1 MTGSGHRCVR
11 FRHERR
17 EGPWRDAGLL
27 RERDVERVAV
37 CAECGRG
44 RSGRYRKVVAVERE
58 SRGLAAAPD
67 TFLRE
72 LAGRLE
78 VLFRGR
84 KMLRAGPLIR
94 RLGGVR
100 SESDLETLAASAPI
114 RLVYHPRGGA
124 LLLHEIHALDPE
136 RLGEL
141 SRPGAAARRRD
152 ALAEARSATEGLT
165 HPAAQAIGEMVAGE
179 DAAGWDERVL
189 RSLAALA
196 RLIEAGET
204 RSSRIFSTEA
214 LGHSKALS
222 QVRPRLERL
231 VGPLDRLG
239 IRDTGVH
246 LLVGGKGRLR
256 FPGGDLEVERFR
268 SLGLAEEDVLRLKG
282 VRLPAGG
289 LLVVENLTPF
299 HACLGPERDDR
310 DLLVIWSAGYPGR
323 GVTRFVELAAGG
335 GGRIR
340 VWCDVDLGGVRIAR
354 LIHRA
359 AGGRAVPVLMDGSV
373 VRSARITCPL
383 TRGQREGIVRDLALH
398 PDALLAETLK
408 ALLERG
414 VWVEQESLIDRLAAL
429 SGSQGAIGT
438 EVHRG

>member
-1 MTGSGHRCVR
+1 
-11 FRHERR
+11 
-17 EGPWRDAGLL
+17 LL

-37 CAECGRG
+37 CTECGRG

-58 SRGLAAAPD
+58 GRGLAGAPD

-72 LAGRLE
+72 LAGQLE

-84 KMLRAGPLIR
+84 KTLRAGPLLR

-100 SESDLETLAASAPI
+100 SESDLETLTASAPI
-114 RLVYHPRGGA
+114 RLVYHPKGGA

-136 RLGEL
+136 KLGEI
-141 SRPGAAARRRD
+141 SRPGAAARRRA

-179 DAAGWDERVL
+179 DATGWDERVL

-196 RLIEAGET
+196 RLIESGDTCSA
-204 RSSRIFSTEA
+204 RIFSTEV
-214 LGHSKALS
+214 LSNSKALS

-231 VGPLDRLG
+231 VGPLERLG
-239 IRDTGVH
+239 IRDSGVH

-256 FPGGDLEVERFR
+256 FPGGDLVVERFR
-268 SLGLAEEDVLRLKG
+268 SLGLAVEDVLRLKQ
-282 VRLPAGG
+282 VCLPAGG

-299 HACLGPERDDR
+299 HACLGPERNDR

-323 GVTRFVELAAGG
+323 GVTRFVELAAA
-335 GGRIR
+335 GRGCIR

-373 VRSARITCPL
+373 VRDARITCPL
-383 TRGQREGIVRDLALH
+383 TRGQREGIVHDLVLH
-398 PDALLAETLK
+398 PDALLSETLK
-408 ALLERG
+408 VLLERG
-414 VWVEQESLIDRLAAL
+414 AWVEQESLIDRLAAL
-429 SGSQGAIGT
+429 SI
-438 EVHRG
+438 

>member
-27 RERDVERVAV
+27 RERDVERIAV
-37 CAECGRG
+37 CTECGRG

-58 SRGLAAAPD
+58 SRGLAAVQE

-78 VLFRGR
+78 VLFQGGKR
-84 KMLRAGPLIR
+84 LRAGPLLR
-94 RLGGVR
+94 RLGGIR

-114 RLVYHPRGGA
+114 RLVYHPKGGA
-124 LLLHEIHALDPE
+124 LLLHEICALDPE
-136 RLGEL
+136 KLGEI
-141 SRPGAAARRRD
+141 SRPGAAARRRA

-165 HPAAQAIGEMVAGE
+165 HPAAHAIGEMVTGE
-179 DAAGWDERVL
+179 DATRWDERVL

-196 RLIEAGET
+196 RLIESGDT
-204 RSSRIFSTEA
+204 RSSRIFSTEV

-231 VGPLDRLG
+231 VGPLERLG
-239 IRDTGVH
+239 IRESGVH

-256 FPGGDLEVERFR
+256 FPGGDLVVERFR
-268 SLGLAEEDVLRLKG
+268 SLGLAIEDVLRLKE
-282 VRLPAGG
+282 VCLPAGG

-299 HACLGPERDDR
+299 HACLGQEQDNRDR
-310 DLLVIWSAGYPGR
+310 LVIWSAGYPGR
-323 GVTRFVELAAGG
+323 GVAHFVELAAA
-335 GGRIR
+335 GRGCIQ

-359 AGGRAVPVLMDGSV
+359 AGGRAIPVLMDGSV
-373 VRSARITCPL
+373 VREARITCPL
-383 TRGQREGIVRDLALH
+383 TREQREGIVHDLALH
-398 PDALLAETLK
+398 PDALLSETLK
-408 ALLERG
+408 VLLERG
-414 VWVEQESLIDRLAAL
+414 VWVEQESLIDRLATL
-429 SGSQGAIGT
+429 PI
-438 EVHRG
+438 

>member
-1 MTGSGHRCVR
+1 MTESGHRCVR

-17 EGPWRDAGLL
+17 AAPWRDAGLL
-27 RERDVERVAV
+27 REREVERVAV
-37 CAECGRG
+37 CGECGRL

-58 SRGLAAAPD
+58 GRGLAAVPD
-67 TFLRE
+67 ACLRE

-84 KMLRAGPLIR
+84 KRLRAGSLLR
-94 RLGGVR
+94 RLDGVR
-100 SESDLETLAASAPI
+100 SESDIETLAASAPL
-114 RLVYHPRGGA
+114 RLVYHPKGGA
-124 LLLHEIHALDPE
+124 LLLHEIQALDPE
-136 RLGEL
+136 RLGEI
-141 SRPGAAARRRD
+141 SRPGAAARRRA

-165 HPAAQAIGEMVAGE
+165 HPAARAIGEMVAVE
-179 DAAGWDERVL
+179 DVAGWDERVL

-204 RSSRIFSTEA
+204 RSSRIFSTEV

-222 QVRPRLERL
+222 SVRPRLERL
-231 VGPLDRLG
+231 VGPLERLG
-239 IRDTGVH
+239 IRDSGVH

-256 FPGGDLEVERFR
+256 FPGDHLDVERFR
-268 SLGLAEEDVLRLKG
+268 SLGLAEEDVLRLEG

-310 DLLVIWSAGYPGR
+310 DILVVWSAGYPGR
-323 GVTRFVELAAGG
+323 GVTRFVELAAAGG
-335 GGRIR
+335 GCIR

-359 AGGRAVPVLMDGSV
+359 SGGRAVPILMDGSV
-373 VRSARITCPL
+373 VRDARIPCPL
-383 TRGQREGIVRDLALH
+383 TRGQRESIERDLVSH
-398 PDALLAETLK
+398 PDALLAETLS
-408 ALLERG
+408 AILETG
-414 VWVEQESLIDRLAAL
+414 VWVEQESMIDRMSAL
-429 SGSQGAIGT
+429 PI
-438 EVHRG
+438 

>member
-27 RERDVERVAV
+27 RERDVERIAV
-37 CAECGRG
+37 CTECGRG

-58 SRGLAAAPD
+58 SRGLAAAPE

-78 VLFRGR
+78 ILFRGR
-84 KMLRAGPLIR
+84 KTLRAGPLLR
-94 RLGGVR
+94 RLGGIR

-136 RLGEL
+136 KLGEI
-141 SRPGAAARRRD
+141 SRPGAAARRRA
-152 ALAEARSATEGLT
+152 ALAETRSATEGLT
-165 HPAAQAIGEMVAGE
+165 HPAAQAIGEMMAGE

-196 RLIEAGET
+196 RMIEAGET

-299 HACLGPERDDR
+299 HACLGPERNDR

-383 TRGQREGIVRDLALH
+383 ARGQRESIVRDLALH
-398 PDALLAETLK
+398 PDALLAETLT

-414 VWVEQESLIDRLAAL
+414 AWVEQESLIDRLAAL